1 MAKMI
6 VNFSK
11 NILKTAKVK
20 VNDKNACK
28 FDDENSITEDLRESV
43 KEACEL

>member
-11 NILKTAKVK
+11 NILGTAKTK
-20 VNDKNACK
+20 QSLSNTCK
-28 FDDENSITEDLRESV
+28 FSDEKKITQDLRDSV